1 MKQRISEREIIEA
14 IKATKARTAALEEV
28 NRMMRDM
35 IADLHAINE
44 ELAAE
49 RRARRENGKN
59 ND

>member
-1 MKQRISEREIIEA
+1 MKKQISERETIETIEA
-14 IKATKARTAALEEV
+14 IKARTADLKEV

-35 IADLHAINE
+35 IASLHALNE

-49 RRARRENGKN
+49 RRARRNGKN

>member
-1 MKQRISEREIIEA
+1 MKQRISERETIEA
-14 IKATKARTAALEEV
+14 INARTADLKEV

-35 IADLHAINE
+35 IASLHALNE

-49 RRARRENGKN
+49 RRARRNGKN